1 MTKLEMTMFEEVVN
15 ARIENLKRNVETAST
30 IERKEY
36 FKGRLMAYREIKN
49 ILETENGT
57 LEYLWYTFVGE

>member
-1 MTKLEMTMFEEVVN
+1 MTEVEMMMFKEVVD
-15 ARIENLKRNVETAST
+15 ARIENLKRNVEIAST
-30 IERKEY
+30 AERKEY

-49 ILETENGT
+49 ILETESGT